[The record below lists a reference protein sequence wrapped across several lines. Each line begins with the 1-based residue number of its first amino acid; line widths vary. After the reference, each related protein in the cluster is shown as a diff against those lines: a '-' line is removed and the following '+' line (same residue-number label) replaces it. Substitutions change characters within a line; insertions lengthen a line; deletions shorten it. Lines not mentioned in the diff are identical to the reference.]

1 MGDRGITLAKAKKEL
16 EDLYLGVPDESVNLT
31 FQDFAQVRHNQNQ
44 NQNQNNAEIKKLS
57 PSSAMSPIAE
67 KSKSP
72 LSSPLPKLPSLD
84 FSKGFP
90 SPHHHHHH
98 HLDMDQ
104 RSMMQCVNTGMG
116 DMTEGRKCT
125 DCLGRRFS
133 QRYIHRAG
141 NIGWCMVY
149 PSVMKQQELKWA
161 ERGPRRS
168 GDNMRRRSPVPS
180 GTPSRHHT
188 SNPPSFVMNSPMAI
202 NHHPMPF

>member
-31 FQDFAQVRHNQNQ
+31 FQDFAQVRHHQNQ
-44 NQNQNNAEIKKLS
+44 NQYNAEIKKLS
-57 PSSAMSPIAE
+57 PSSTMSPIAE

-72 LSSPLPKLPSLD
+72 LSSPLSKLPSLD

-90 SPHHHHHH
+90 SPHHHN
-98 HLDMDQ
+98 HLDIDQ
-104 RSMMQCVNTGMG
+104 RSIMQCVNTGMG

-149 PSVMKQQELKWA
+149 PSVVKQQELKWA
-161 ERGPRRS
+161 ERGARRS
-168 GDNMRRRSPVPS
+168 GDNMRYSNRRSPIPP

-188 SNPPSFVMNSPMAI
+188 TNPPSFVVNSPI